1 MLKLTR
7 KLQQGVMLQPIGET
21 TEPVLIRVLEILP
34 NQVGLGFEG
43 TDYKVI
49 RSEIY
54 NGGLDTDE
62 QYHSIK

>member
-54 NGGLDTDE
+54 HGGHDTHE
-62 QYHSIK
+62 QHHSIK

>member
-54 NGGLDTDE
+54 NGGSDTDE
-62 QYHSIK
+62 QYRSIK

>member
-43 TDYKVI
+43 ADYKVI

-54 NGGLDTDE
+54 NGGSDTDE
-62 QYHSIK
+62 NRNRS